1 MPGCEISAFLES
13 LCHDVSEPI
22 GRSVFTYELS
32 VYLGVYILGLGSP
45 SYLVW
50 SVCRTGGLWTLCGF
64 CIQDLWSLNSEC
76 EFSEMFR
83 GLCQRVRSIS
93 WLESLFLSAL
103 VG

>member
-1 MPGCEISAFLES
+1 M
-13 LCHDVSEPI
+13 
-22 GRSVFTYELS
+22 FTYELS

-103 VG
+103 NWLADSQGMRSLAIWEYVFLVYDL